1 MSKVVAISGGFGC
14 LGIAVGEAFAANG
27 WRVALIDQASVPRP
41 LADTARYDSLRAG
54 SDMQEADHA

>member
-27 WRVALIDQASVPRP
+27 WRVALIDQASVPRDP
-41 LADTARYDSLRAG
+41 WPTRRALKNCLSARSI
-54 SDMQEADHA
+54 